1 LVRVSACRKQDPNP
15 SDARDRRSGAPSA
28 HKLKEV
34 NMKYLISAAIA
45 LTLLGSPAALA
56 QRDNPN
62 HQGQNPTPF
71 QNTGGPGGPQGFNQ
85 SNRDQPHWS
94 RGDRLPDQYRQNQY
108 VVSDWRGHHLRKPPR
123 GHHWVRV
130 NDRYVLVAITSGL
143 IMQAIF
149 NIR

>member
-1 LVRVSACRKQDPNP
+1 
-15 SDARDRRSGAPSA
+15 
-28 HKLKEV
+28 
-34 NMKYLISAAIA
+34 MKHLISAAIA

-71 QNTGGPGGPQGFNQ
+71 QNPAQVQNNAGPGGPQGFNQ
-85 SNRDQPHWS
+85 FNRDQPHFS

-143 IMQAIF
+143 ILSAIL
-149 NIR
+149 NSR